1 MTSLLETLF
10 PRPPHADDGIYA
22 CTTEAIVHWNGDKR
36 GSSQTLEVGEYV
48 FTIDTR
54 AGTSSSYEFGE
65 TISSDRKV
73 LVEFR
78 PSGLPQLVVRHADGK
93 FTLRIALDSN
103 PMRFAGVGP
112 FSVLSGTCV
121 FQPQAS
127 R

>member
-1 MTSLLETLF
+1 MSSLLGSLF
-10 PRPPHADDGIYA
+10 ARPLHADDGIYS
-22 CTTEAIVHWNGDKR
+22 CTTETIVHWNGDER
-36 GSSQTLEVGEYV
+36 GTSLSLELGEYV
-48 FTIDTR
+48 FSIDTR

-73 LVEFR
+73 RVEFR
-78 PSGLPQLVVRHADGK
+78 PSGLPQLVVHHLDGK
-93 FTLRIALDSN
+93 FTLRIALDTN

-112 FSVLSGTCV
+112 FSVLTGTCV